1 MHVSINGIIF
11 SDMIIVV
18 MMIAHIHSF
27 VYQSA
32 IDEVMRYREVK
43 SANPEVAEYQQ
54 LLRDT
59 LSSVCKSFI

>member
-18 MMIAHIHSF
+18 MMYTNIHSF